1 MFAALLLYVLTA
13 AALLAA
19 WRRFLQPVSLAAS
32 LVIAAMPLVF
42 TGHAMLTGRIYAPAD
57 LPYRSEPLNGYAR
70 ELGIREH
77 NGWLTDLST
86 QMIPWRA
93 AVRNAI
99 AQGEWPL
106 LNPYILG
113 GDPLAASA
121 QPAAYDPVNL
131 LSLLIPLGASFT
143 YSATMTFFL
152 AALFTFAFARM
163 LGCSE
168 HAALVAAA
176 GWTFC
181 GTMAF
186 AVGWPLA
193 RSWAFL
199 PLVLFATRATVRDP
213 RVKHAALLTLSLVL
227 TILAGHPE
235 TVLHVVAIGIAYG
248 LFELPKAPP
257 GRRRSTGTIAVV
269 CGVVALLLT
278 AFFLLPF
285 VDALDQTR
293 EHGARNEGSRG
304 EWHPNREVSQRRL
317 GAAVLPFWGGQ
328 SWRGMSTPLFDPLST
343 RSGSVI
349 LALGIAGALF
359 VRGRDKWFLAALALV
374 SYSAAAELPPVE
386 NILHALPLFN
396 ITINHR
402 LAWSA
407 MFAMSLLAAMAIDA
421 IPARRAAIALGSVG
435 IAIAVLT
442 AIVWRVQLAAGVG
455 AWWMRNVTIVEL
467 LALAIAIV
475 ALVKRKP
482 AIILGV
488 VLAQRAYVDGGVY
501 PAIAREAFYPRVPV
515 IDAMKSD
522 APFRVVGFQHALT
535 PATGA
540 LYGLEDARGYQAM
553 TFARLFDTY
562 PLWCIPQPVWFN
574 RVADLSKPFLSM
586 MNVRFAIGTTNDQP
600 PPHWRVVLDD
610 RGSRLFENERVLPR
624 AFIPRRVRLSQ
635 SDAAIRDALPHV
647 GDFAELA
654 LILDPHAPSRT
665 LENGHGSLR
674 VRKDGLALRIASET
688 DGATWIVISQSAWRG
703 WRAYVDGQRKPLYI
717 ANHAFLGMLVP
728 GGKHEVRL
736 LYRPDSFV
744 RGLTISAATLLAL
757 LLAFAFVRL
766 RR

>member
-13 AALLAA
+13 GALLAA
-19 WRRFLQPVSLAAS
+19 WRRFFQPVSLVAA
-32 LVIAAMPLVF
+32 LVLAAMPLVF

-57 LPYRSEPLNGYAR
+57 LPYRSEPLNGYAQQ
-70 ELGIREH
+70 LGVREH

-99 AQGEWPL
+99 ARGEWPL

-131 LSLLIPLGASFT
+131 LAMLIPLGASFT

-193 RSWAFL
+193 RSWVFL
-199 PLVLFATRATVRDP
+199 PLVLYATRATVRDP
-213 RVKHAALLTLSLVL
+213 RAKHAALLTLALVL

-235 TVLHVVAIGIAYG
+235 TVLHVVAIGVAYG
-248 LFELPKAPP
+248 LFELFAHRS
-257 GRRRSTGTIAVV
+257 RRAIVLTISS
-269 CGVVALLLT
+269 GLLALLLT
-278 AFFLLPF
+278 AFYLLPF
-285 VDALDQTR
+285 VDALDQTL
-293 EHGARNEGSRG
+293 EHGARSAGSHG
-304 EWHPNREVSQRRL
+304 EWHPNWEVSQRRL

-349 LALGIAGALF
+349 LALGLAGALF
-359 VRGRDKWFLAALALV
+359 VRGRDKWFLAALAFV

-386 NILHALPLFN
+386 NVLHALPLFD

-407 MFAMSLLAAMAIDA
+407 MLAMSLLAAMAIDA
-421 IPARRAAIALGSVG
+421 IPPRRASIALGVTG
-435 IAIAVLT
+435 VALLALT

-467 LALAIAIV
+467 AALAIAIV
-475 ALVKRKP
+475 AILKRRP
-482 AIILGV
+482 ALILGV
-488 VLAQRAYVDGGVY
+488 ILAQRAYVDGGVY
-501 PAIAREAFYPRVPV
+501 PAIAPEAF
-515 IDAMKSD
+515 
-522 APFRVVGFQHALT
+522 
-535 PATGA
+535 
-540 LYGLEDARGYQAM
+540 
-553 TFARLFDTY
+553 
-562 PLWCIPQPVWFN
+562 
-574 RVADLSKPFLSM
+574 
-586 MNVRFAIGTTNDQP
+586 
-600 PPHWRVVLDD
+600 
-610 RGSRLFENERVLPR
+610 
-624 AFIPRRVRLSQ
+624 
-635 SDAAIRDALPHV
+635 
-647 GDFAELA
+647 
-654 LILDPHAPSRT
+654 
-665 LENGHGSLR
+665 
-674 VRKDGLALRIASET
+674 
-688 DGATWIVISQSAWRG
+688 
-703 WRAYVDGQRKPLYI
+703 
-717 ANHAFLGMLVP
+717 
-728 GGKHEVRL
+728 
-736 LYRPDSFV
+736 
-744 RGLTISAATLLAL
+744 
-757 LLAFAFVRL
+757 
-766 RR
+766 